1 METISRFFGPP
12 KGSFFLFGPRGT
24 GKSTY
29 LRRQFPQALF
39 LDLLDPEQVRHL
51 VAAPERLREIVAA
64 HPEAPQIVIDEIQK
78 VPELLSVVHTLIEER
93 KERPF
98 ILTGSSARKL
108 KRSGIDL
115 LAGRAL
121 LKTLHPFM
129 ASELGS
135 RMDLGRA
142 LRDGMLPVVWD
153 SNEPEETLRSY
164 AALYIREEVQAE
176 GLVRRVGDFARF
188 LEASALSHACALN
201 VSNIARECGVERK
214 TVEGYVSILE
224 DLLLAWRLPVFAK
237 KAARRMTAHPKFY
250 FFDAGVFRS
259 LRPRGPLDRAE
270 EMSGQALEGL
280 VAEHL
285 RAWIAYTGGDWV
297 LSYWRTATGLEVDFV
312 LYGENGFYAF
322 EVKRS
327 RSIQPADLRGLKAFR
342 GEYPACQ
349 PVLLYGG
356 RDRLVRDGILCAPV
370 EEFLVN
376 LKPGRDPV

>member
-1 METISRFFGPP
+1 METISRFFRPP

-24 GKSTY
+24 GKSSY
-29 LRRQFPQALF
+29 LRRQFPRALF

-51 VAAPERLREIVAA
+51 MAAPERLREIAAA

-93 KERPF
+93 KECPF

-129 ASELGS
+129 ASELGPG
-135 RMDLGRA
+135 MDLGRA
-142 LRDGMLPVVWD
+142 LRDGLLPVVWD
-153 SNEPEETLRSY
+153 SKEPEETLRAY

-188 LEASALSHACALN
+188 LEAAALSHACALN

-214 TVEGYVSILE
+214 TVEGYVGILE

-237 KAARRMTAHPKFY
+237 KAARGVTAHPKFY
-250 FFDAGVFRS
+250 FFDAGIFRS
-259 LRPRGPLDRAE
+259 LRPRGPLDRTE
-270 EMSGQALEGL
+270 EMSGPALEGL
-280 VAEHL
+280 VGQHF
-285 RAWIAYTGGDWV
+285 RAWIAYTGEDWT
-297 LSYWRTATGLEVDFV
+297 LSFWRTATGLEVDFV
-312 LYGENGFYAF
+312 LYGEHGFYAF

-327 RSIQPADLRGLKAFR
+327 RSLQPADMRGLKAFR
-342 GEYPACQ
+342 GEYPACK

-356 RDRLVRDGILCAPV
+356 RDRLLRDGILCVPV
-370 EEFLVN
+370 DEFLLQ
-376 LKPGRDPV
+376 LKPGREPV